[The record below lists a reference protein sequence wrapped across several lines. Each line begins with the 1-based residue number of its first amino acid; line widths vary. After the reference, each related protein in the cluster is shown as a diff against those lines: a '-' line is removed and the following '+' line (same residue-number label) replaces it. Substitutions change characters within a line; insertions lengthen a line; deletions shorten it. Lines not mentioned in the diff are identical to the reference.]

1 MKDQHKAFYEWGGAV
16 IDRIVCP
23 ACGDL
28 TCFHSET
35 ICPQVNSDAL
45 EKLKKENAELKNK
58 LENIISVVDFELP
71 FIEMTV
77 SKLIAENPNRDWILE
92 SDFNRWAAI
101 LAIRTALAE
110 AREAF
115 K

>member
-1 MKDQHKAFYEWGGAV
+1 MC
-16 IDRIVCP
+16 CP
-23 ACGDL
+23 DCGDL
-28 TCFHSET
+28 MCFPSGT
-35 ICPQVNSDAL
+35 VCQLKSRSDAF

-101 LAIRTALAE
+101 LIIRTALAE
-110 AREAF
+110 AREGL
-115 K
+115 